1 LTLTHKYITVHGTT
15 MSKLQDVD
23 SEVLELPVLGQTYMP
38 GQAVESFTWTVHV
51 THFSPFQHV

>member
-1 LTLTHKYITVHGTT
+1 
-15 MSKLQDVD
+15 MSKHQNVD
-23 SEVLELPVLGQTYMP
+23 SEELELPVLGQMYMP